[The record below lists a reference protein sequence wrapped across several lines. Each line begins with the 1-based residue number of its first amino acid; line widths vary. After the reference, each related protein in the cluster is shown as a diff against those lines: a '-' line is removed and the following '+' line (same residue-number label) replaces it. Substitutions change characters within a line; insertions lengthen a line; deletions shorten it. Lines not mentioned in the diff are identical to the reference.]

1 MILNLNRRLRG
12 LDSSKLPKNSPVNW
26 TITIWFYYIFTTLV
40 AEIAFSNLLA
50 ATKRF
55 FRQMMKK
62 EEKISQLQNDLQES
76 MKQLTIIKGILPKVT
91 EERDM
96 MWQEVKQCTEK
107 NMLLNSEV
115 SILKKKIEALDEDV
129 LLKEGQI
136 TILKDTLGSK
146 SFDLLASPDRTHEFL
161 LE

>member
-1 MILNLNRRLRG
+1 MLNVLSHLVVKTA
-12 LDSSKLPKNSPVNW
+12 SSD
-26 TITIWFYYIFTTLV
+26 V
-40 AEIAFSNLLA
+40 AAI
-50 ATKRF
+50 KCV
-55 FRQMMKK
+55 FRQMIKK
-62 EEKISQLQNDLQES
+62 EEKIGQLQNDLQES
-76 MKQLTIIKGILPKVT
+76 MKELTITKGILPKVT

-96 MWQEVKQCTEK
+96 MWEEVKQYTEK

-115 SILKKKIEALDEDV
+115 NMLKKKIEALDEDV

-136 TILKDTLGSK
+136 TILKDSLGSK